1 MLSNTK
7 KSILKALSFAAAL
20 GLFFVSFAFSQEEF
34 IKAKVVYQVPGM
46 DKVKVFSDI
55 TYKEAGGKELKMDI
69 FQPANLKPGDKFPAV
84 LYIHGGTLPPD
95 YPVMP
100 KDWGQYLTHGRLIA
114 ASGFVAVTFN
124 HRYFGVDKQNL
135 DNSFSDVRDAIM
147 YVREN
152 AKKYNID
159 PDRICL
165 WSVSGGGSHLS
176 VALQDKM
183 EYVRCIVSYY
193 SVLNLKSLM
202 SSYGGRNLDWMNGY
216 APVDYLTFENYNIPP
231 FFVARAGLDDPTL
244 NGTIDEF
251 IAKALEMNIDIEVA
265 NHPSGLHGFDVFN
278 DNQRTKEI
286 IEDTISFIKRNLYA
300 EKTGNE
306 QLVMMKG
313 RLLKTIQNGYIQNVR
328 DIIEGRSGNF
338 SENQRAEL
346 KSVLSEQALNGIGYA
361 LIGTGNSAK
370 AVELFK
376 WIVEM
381 HPESINA
388 LDSLADGYEAAGST
402 ELAIESSEKAI
413 ELLNKAVGMD
423 ESRKNNIK
431 KAIEDRL
438 KRLKK

>member
-1 MLSNTK
+1 MFSIKRTVLCKVLCLS
-7 KSILKALSFAAAL
+7 AAL
-20 GLFFVSFAFSQEEF
+20 GLFFVSFVFSQEEF

-46 DKVKVFSDI
+46 DKVKVLSDI

-69 FQPANLKPGDKFPAV
+69 YQPPDLKPGDRLPVV

-100 KDWGQYLTHGRLIA
+100 KDWGQYLTLGRLMA
-114 ASGFVAVTFN
+114 ASGFVGVTFN

-135 DNSFSDVRDAIM
+135 DNSFSDVRDAIK

-152 AKKYNID
+152 AEKYNID

-176 VALQDKM
+176 VALKDKM
-183 EYVRCIVSYY
+183 GYVRCIVSYY
-193 SVLNLKSLM
+193 SVLNLKSLI
-202 SSYGGRNLDWMNGY
+202 SAYGGRNLDWMNGY
-216 APVDYLTFENYNIPP
+216 APVDYLTFENYDIPS

-251 IAKALEMNIDIEVA
+251 IAKALEMNIDINVA

-278 DNQRTKEI
+278 DNQRSKEI
-286 IEDTISFIKRNLYA
+286 LEDTISFIKRNLYT

-306 QLVMMKG
+306 ELVMMKG
-313 RLLKTIQNGYIQNVR
+313 RLLRTIQNGDIQKVR

-338 SENQRAEL
+338 PENQRTEL
-346 KSVLSEQALNGIGYA
+346 KTVLSEQTLNGIGYA
-361 LIGTGNSAK
+361 LIGTGNGTK

-381 HPESINA
+381 YPESINA
-388 LDSLADGYEAAGST
+388 LDSLADGYEATGNA
-402 ELAIESSEKAI
+402 EMAIESSQKAI
-413 ELLNKAVGMD
+413 QLLDKAIGMD

-431 KAIEDRL
+431 KAIDDRL